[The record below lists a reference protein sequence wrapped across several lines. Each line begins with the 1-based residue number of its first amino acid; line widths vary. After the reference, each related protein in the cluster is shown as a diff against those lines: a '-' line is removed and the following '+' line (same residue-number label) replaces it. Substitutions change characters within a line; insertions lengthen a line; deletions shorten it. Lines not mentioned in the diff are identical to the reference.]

1 LLTSMSSLFVYIYSH
16 QAMHANNH
24 MERGSAADRFILDLR
39 DDPAISYIAL
49 YQDSLQSSQRMQ
61 VFTFLFLRSGASLAL
76 FSTSQCFPFLEFCF
90 SSLARLFNGRLA
102 KSKSLVRM

>member
-1 LLTSMSSLFVYIYSH
+1 MSSLFVYIYSH

-49 YQDSLQSSQRMQ
+49 YRTLCSPANVCRYSL
-61 VFTFLFLRSGASLAL
+61 FF
-76 FSTSQCFPFLEFCF
+76 FSEVVHL
-90 SSLARLFNGRLA
+90 
-102 KSKSLVRM
+102 